1 MILSTNDV
9 PGQVSASVGTG
20 VMGTVDAHYDA
31 NMDLVASVPVFSLY
45 NEDWQVFTYSPPRPP
60 AKLSRGPSGRLPEV
74 TDTLVCSS
82 TILSGS
88 EASGSIIG
96 PGSFV
101 GEASLDG
108 TILLPGV
115 HVGQDAVLRRCVVDK
130 NVVIPPGTQI
140 GVDREADI
148 ARGLVVSAGGVTVVE
163 KGFQF
168 PEPV

>member
-1 MILSTNDV
+1 M
-9 PGQVSASVGTG
+9 
-20 VMGTVDAHYDA
+20 
-31 NMDLVASVPVFSLY
+31 
-45 NEDWQVFTYSPPRPP
+45 
-60 AKLSRGPSGRLPEV
+60 